1 MNTKIITLTVGILFC
16 IPAVIIAQDNDTT
29 TYQEKLKEIVHSN
42 NNDQTIVYVVV
53 RGNDPNEEP
62 LEMKMKI
69 IEDEVTIPNDATL
82 EELLDLFNITLKTEN
97 VFENP
102 TNVIFSIKSGENEM
116 LFHFDYQGNLVYI
129 TDKNE
134 IDTPVMGV
142 NIEDITFPKAYE
154 MHYPVLHT

>member
-102 TNVIFSIKSGENEM
+102 TNVIFR
-116 LFHFDYQGNLVYI
+116 
-129 TDKNE
+129 
-134 IDTPVMGV
+134 
-142 NIEDITFPKAYE
+142 
-154 MHYPVLHT
+154 VLHT